1 MPGSKYEREI
11 RFMGKEVVRLS
22 ALIDTLEAKGSDMS
36 PEDRS
41 KVEQY
46 KAQIDQYLARKK
58 EIEDSYIEAGLEL
71 PLESRNLNASVYR
84 NGSSFE
90 PETNSYKM
98 RVMEEA
104 RANASAYASAGTI
117 DSDDPDELMSELNLL
132 SDNISNIERQIIE
145 ADLADELGE
154 KARLEEKLSVLRAH
168 REDVFYRI
176 KELRAKAAGQK
187 DQEQEVQSKDSARID
202 SLERDI
208 SSLRNQ
214 TSMIRNDMSDMKEAL
229 RLIMEK
235 LNIENDDY

>member
-22 ALIDTLEAKGSDMS
+22 TLIDTLEAKGSDMS

-41 KVEQY
+41 KVEEY

-104 RANASAYASAGTI
+104 R
-117 DSDDPDELMSELNLL
+117 ELMSELNLL

-176 KELRAKAAGQK
+176 KELRARAAGQK
-187 DQEQEVQSKDSARID
+187 DQEQEIQSKDSARID